1 MWIRRN
7 KQFHAKEPS
16 QRFLIV
22 CLGNPGAKY
31 EQTRHNVGFR
41 TADLLA
47 ERERIPIRKLKFR
60 SLCAELIL
68 GGRAAVLLKPQTY
81 MNLSGEAVRE
91 AAGFYK
97 VPLERI
103 LVVADDTSLEPGRIR
118 IRRKGSAGG
127 HNGLKNI
134 ISCMG
139 GDAFPRIKIGVGAPP
154 HPEYDLVD
162 WVLGTFPEPDKTLVE
177 KAIALAADAVEVVLR
192 EGVESAMNRFNGASQ

>member
-1 MWIRRN
+1 M
-7 KQFHAKEPS
+7 
-16 QRFLIV
+16 IV

-31 EQTRHNVGFR
+31 EGTRHNVGFR

-47 ERERIPIRKLKFR
+47 KRAGIPIRKLKFR
-60 SLCAELIL
+60 ALCAELTL
-68 GGRAAVLLKPQTY
+68 GGQAAVLLKPQTY

-97 VPLERI
+97 VPLERV
-103 LVVADDTSLEPGRIR
+103 LVVADDTALAPGRIR

-139 GDAFPRIKIGVGAPP
+139 GEAFPRIKIGVGAPP

-162 WVLGTFPEPDKTLVE
+162 WVLGTFSGPEQTLVDQ
-177 KAIALAADAVEVVLR
+177 AISLAADAVEAVLR
-192 EGVESAMNRFNGASQ
+192 DGVEAAMNQFNGTTSREEI